1 MVRSFSR
8 IVHHPLSPFKR
19 RTLVSFSVLAAVMAV
34 GTEGMVLLEGWNYV
48 DAFYFMSLI
57 ATTQGPTRNPATEGG
72 KIFASAMAFVS
83 VGAAISAI
91 AFVFGPLFGT
101 LFQEGIDYLEKE
113 KKRVTD
119 RLEHRALDPKVLEDE
134 Q

>member
-1 MVRSFSR
+1 
-8 IVHHPLSPFKR
+8 
-19 RTLVSFSVLAAVMAV
+19 MAV

-91 AFVFGPLFGT
+91 AFVIGPLFAT
-101 LFQEGIDYLEKE
+101 MFQEGID
-113 KKRVTD
+113 
-119 RLEHRALDPKVLEDE
+119 
-134 Q
+134 